1 MKSISKIICII
12 TLIFL
17 IGCST
22 KYHVK
27 ESAEIKEPVEL
38 PGFEKYIS
46 CFFMGEVGT
55 LPTGCEITEVDLI
68 EDSAFVCGRAFDMD
82 TQKPFN
88 TDIWIGSFVE
98 KSNESGKKDLYLS
111 KRKFLSTT
119 DSTGTFCLKV
129 KVQKNEVMLMDQIG
143 YDPAVFE
150 VYHYLKD
157 ARLVE

>member
-27 ESAEIKEPVEL
+27 ESVEIKEPVEL

-55 LPTGCEITEVDLI
+55 LPTGCEIDDVEMTD
-68 EDSAFVCGRAFDMD
+68 DSVLVCGRAFDMD
-82 TQKPFN
+82 TQNPFN
-88 TDIWIGSFVE
+88 SDIWIGSFVE
-98 KSNESGKKDLYLS
+98 KSNESGKKDLIPS

-129 KVQKNEVMLMDQIG
+129 KVKKNEVLLMDQIG

-150 VYHYLKD
+150 LYHYLQD
-157 ARLVE
+157 ARLIE